1 MRYEFDRL
9 GWLNFEWL
17 VQTWLKAEFG
27 FSVESWGGGHDQG
40 RDAYSK
46 TTVTG
51 KSTNTIYT
59 GPVIF
64 QVKFVAQA
72 NARGSDYRSPLFS
85 SCRAESRAI
94 QARIEQGLWQNT
106 KSYVLLTNC
115 PVTGSDRIEVES
127 ILATEIHDKIAVL
140 GANDLADAI
149 DLRPEIARA
158 YPQILSYRNLLNII
172 ERAQAKDVFERSAA
186 ALAAAQEIIPVFVPT
201 EAYDRAWS
209 VLRKNHFVV
218 LSGPPEMGKTSIGW
232 MIAMSQVA
240 NGWQVIECASPSDVF
255 RVYDHK
261 SQQLFLADDAFGR
274 TEFSVDRGALW
285 EPDLVKVLQRLNH
298 DHLLV
303 WTSRKHILERAMREI
318 DIPGG
323 KDKFPSVTEVLVQ
336 SDKLSTKEKALILYR
351 HAVAANLED
360 AAKGILKGNIET
372 IIGDAHFT
380 PERIRR
386 FVRVELPRLDAQKRN
401 GHLKEEDVQV
411 SVEKA
416 IEQYTEMMEKSFIKL
431 PDEQKWILICL
442 LDERNIHSP
451 EKIEANFRKISP
463 VGPTRPFEI
472 LLDELDEAFIR
483 ISDVPKYL
491 RGYIGIKTIAWIHP
505 SYRDL
510 VIESISKNP
519 AMRFRYLDQG
529 GMPAIT
535 LALSQEGGATGQRSF
550 PLMLDGESW
559 DTLESTCIAQL
570 NNGLKEDEASILGIL
585 NGAITANSP
594 HRERLGRLASTVCET
609 LRQKWDIKR
618 SKLDTGRLEQFYAL
632 AERSSQ
638 YVPSPKLTTT
648 WETAW
653 AEVRSVIY
661 DNSTTTFGS
670 PDELLEWAK
679 LCDLIQRNEP
689 RFLRRVGF
697 PLASTEAVSRIAK
710 IAEMECQGDPDFRQ
724 PDEYKQ
730 EAERLNEIG
739 SALDSL
745 KDAFPT
751 YADELEQAMAT
762 VESQA
767 DEMDGRG
774 DAMEEA
780 REPEQDEEERG
791 PGIEIFNVH
800 ELFRDL

>member
-1 MRYEFDRL
+1 MRYDFDRL

-17 VQTWLKAEFG
+17 IQTWLKAEFG
-27 FSVESWGGGHDQG
+27 FTVESWGGSHDQG

-46 TTVTG
+46 ETIAG
-51 KSTNTIYT
+51 KSTNTVYT
-59 GPVIF
+59 GPVVF

-72 NARGSDYRSPLFS
+72 NARGSDYRSPLLS

-94 QARIEQGLWQNT
+94 QARIERGLWQSP

-115 PVTGSDRIEVES
+115 PVTGSDRAEVGA
-127 ILATEIHDKIAVL
+127 ILASEISGNIAVL
-140 GANDLADAI
+140 GASDLADAI

-158 YPQILSYRNLLNII
+158 YPQILSYRNLLDII

-201 EAYDRAWS
+201 EAYERAWS

-240 NGWQVIECASPSDVF
+240 NGWQVIECSSPSDLF
-255 RVYDHK
+255 RVYDPK

-274 TEFSVDRGALW
+274 TEFSVDRGAQW
-285 EPDLVKVLQRLNH
+285 EPDLAKILQRLNK

-323 KDKFPSVTEVLVQ
+323 KDKFPSVAEVLVQ

-351 HAVAANLED
+351 HAAAAGLEET
-360 AAKGILKGNIET
+360 AKGILKGNLERIV
-372 IIGDAHFT
+372 GDRHFT

-386 FVRVELPRLDAQKRN
+386 FVRIELPRLDEEMRN
-401 GHLKEEDVQV
+401 GRLKEDEVQI

-431 PDEQKWILICL
+431 PDQQKWILICL
-442 LDERNIHSP
+442 LDERKINSP
-451 EKIEANFRKISP
+451 DKVEADFLKIST
-463 VGPTRPFEI
+463 VGPTRPFQV
-472 LLDELDEAFIR
+472 LLDELDESFIR
-483 ISDVPKYL
+483 ISDVPKFL
-491 RGYIGIKTIAWIHP
+491 RRQIGLKTISWIHP

-510 VIESISKNP
+510 VIESLSKNP
-519 AMRFRYLDQG
+519 AMRFRYLEQG

-550 PLMLDGESW
+550 PLMLDDASW
-559 DTLESTCIAQL
+559 GFLERACITQI
-570 NNGLKEDEASILGIL
+570 NNGPPGDEASILAIL
-585 NGAITANSP
+585 NSATTENSP
-594 HRERLGRLASTVCET
+594 HKGRLESVATVVCET
-609 LRQKWDIKR
+609 LRHKWDAAKTKI
-618 SKLDTGRLEQFYAL
+618 DVGTLEQFYAL
-632 AERSSQ
+632 AEKSSQ
-638 YVPSPKLTTT
+638 YLHSPDLTRT
-648 WETAW
+648 WEAAW
-653 AEVRSVIY
+653 EEVRSVIY
-661 DNSTTTFGS
+661 DNATTTFGS
-670 PDELLEWAK
+670 PDELVEWAG

-689 RFLRRVGF
+689 RFLRRIGF
-697 PLASTEAVSRIAK
+697 PSVSDEAINRIAK
-710 IAEMECQGDPDFRQ
+710 IAEMEGQNDPDFHQ
-724 PDEYKQ
+724 PDDYKQ
-730 EAERLNEIG
+730 EAERLTEIA

-745 KDAFPT
+745 HDAFPS
-751 YADELEQAMAT
+751 YAGELEQASAT
-762 VESQA
+762 LESQA
-767 DEMDGRG
+767 QEMEGRG

-780 REPEQDEEERG
+780 RESHIDEEDRA
-791 PGIEIFNVH
+791 PGLEMFDVH